1 MPTSIFSLL
10 TANIVGACLMFAQL
24 LDYDWSRNTKF
35 VMVCLAFVP
44 AIVALYNMSTYP
56 HEDKRIMSFGLS
68 ALALAFLSVVGTL
81 LLH

>member
-68 ALALAFLSVVGTL
+68 ALALAFLSAVGTL